1 MAMYRLCTVCKCKVE
16 YGKRCECEINKRK
29 ESYREYKRN
38 RNDKDEQKF
47 YSSKVWIDC
56 RDVCVRNFYGLDIIE
71 LLVHRRVV
79 AGEIVHHIVE
89 TKEDWTKRLDID
101 NLIYLTKEN
110 HNRIHSMY
118 SKSKKD
124 KEIMQ
129 KSLRELIEIFNSEYR

>member
-1 MAMYRLCTVCKCKVE
+1 MYRLCTVCKCKVE
-16 YGKRCECEINKRK
+16 YGKLCKCEEDKRK
-29 ESYREYKRN
+29 ESYREYKRY
-38 RNDKDEQKF
+38 RQDKDLQKF
-47 YSSKVWIDC
+47 YSSKAWINC
-56 RDVCVRNFYGLDIIE
+56 RDLCIKGFYGLDIIE
-71 LLVHRRVV
+71 LLAHRRVV

-110 HNRIHSMY
+110 HNRIHAMY

-129 KSLRELIEIFNSEYR
+129 KSLRELMEIFNGEYR